1 MTMKKIIVF
10 VFIVSLAITSQ
21 AQVNFE
27 GIIKWNLS
35 LTSINNSSAQT
46 ELTPKQKE
54 EINKSIT
61 ELEAKINDPSMQ
73 PAFESNPSLK
83 LMMQQQLNTMKAM
96 QSENG
101 LSGLNSLMPKSYLI
115 KMKDGNSY
123 TQIDG
128 GAAAAAGDIL
138 YLKAMDKT
146 YYIKKG
152 AKTYSLAPKS
162 QSTFSEN
169 ATVMV
174 TPTTE
179 TTKILNYSCTKY
191 VVTFTEAGKTR
202 TLFIWATKDLKQY
215 NLSSFQI
222 SGLSNPANT
231 SAIRKI
237 DGVPLKI
244 ELTEEGQTVILE
256 VIELKSMSMPTTDF
270 LLPADYK
277 EVPYGQ

>member
-1 MTMKKIIVF
+1 MNAMKKIILF
-10 VFIVSLAITSQ
+10 VFIVQFAITSQ

-27 GIIKWNLS
+27 GIIKWS
-35 LTSINNSSAQT
+35 MTLTSKNNTSAQT

-54 EINKSIT
+54 ELNESIT
-61 ELEAKINDPSMQ
+61 ELEARLNDPSMQ

-83 LMMQQQLNTMKAM
+83 VMMEQQLATMKTM
-96 QSENG
+96 QGEKGIS
-101 LSGLNSLMPKSYLI
+101 SLMPKSYTV

-138 YLKAMDKT
+138 YLKAMDRT

-179 TTKILNYSCTKY
+179 TTKILNYTCTKY
-191 VVTFTEAGKTR
+191 V
-202 TLFIWATKDLKQY
+202 
-215 NLSSFQI
+215 
-222 SGLSNPANT
+222 
-231 SAIRKI
+231 
-237 DGVPLKI
+237 
-244 ELTEEGQTVILE
+244 
-256 VIELKSMSMPTTDF
+256 
-270 LLPADYK
+270 
-277 EVPYGQ
+277 

>member
-1 MTMKKIIVF
+1 MIMKKIIVL
-10 VFIVSLAITSQ
+10 VFILSLAITSQ
-21 AQVNFE
+21 AQGNFE

-35 LTSINNSSAQT
+35 ITSITNSSAQT
-46 ELTPKQKE
+46 ELTSKQKE
-54 EINKSIT
+54 ELNKSIT

-83 LMMQQQLNTMKAM
+83 AMMQQQLATMKAM
-96 QSENG
+96 QGEKGIS
-101 LSGLNSLMPKSYLI
+101 SLMPKLYTVKL
-115 KMKDGNSY
+115 KDGNSY
-123 TQIDG
+123 TQIEG
-128 GAAAAAGDIL
+128 GAAAAAGEIL

-162 QSTFSEN
+162 TSTFSEN

-179 TTKILNYSCTKY
+179 TAKILNYTCTKY
-191 VVTFTEAGKTR
+191 LVTFTEDGKTR
-202 TLFIWATKDLKQY
+202 RLLIWATKDLKQY
-215 NLSSFQI
+215 SPSSFQI
-222 SGLSNPANT
+222 SGLSNAANI

-244 ELTEEGQTVILE
+244 ELNEEGQTFILE
-256 VIELKSMSMPTTDF
+256 VIELKSMTLPTTDF

-277 EVPYGQ
+277 EVPFGQ

>member
-1 MTMKKIIVF
+1 MKKNILF
-10 VFIVSLAITSQ
+10 VFIVLFAITSQ

-27 GIIKWNLS
+27 GVIKWNMT
-35 LTSINNSSAQT
+35 LTSKNNTSAQT

-54 EINKSIT
+54 ELNKSIA

-83 LMMQQQLNTMKAM
+83 AMMEQQLATMKAM
-96 QSENG
+96 QGEKGIS
-101 LSGLNSLMPKSYLI
+101 SLMPKSYTV

-123 TQIDG
+123 TQIEG

-162 QSTFSEN
+162 KSTFSED

-179 TTKILNYSCTKY
+179 TAKILNYTCTKY
-191 VVTFTEAGKTR
+191 IVTFTEAGKTR

-215 NLSSFQI
+215 SPGSFQI
-222 SGLSNPANT
+222 SGISNASNM

-244 ELTEEGQTVILE
+244 ELTEQGQTVILE
-256 VIELKSMSMPTTDF
+256 VIELKSMTLPTIDF
-270 LLPADYK
+270 VLPADYK
-277 EVPYGQ
+277 EVPFGQ